1 MDLQKNKVYRCQIT
15 DYTAD
20 GTGFAK
26 IEAGRYLCRAQQ
38 LAISVMS
45 ALSR

>member
-26 IEAGRYLCRAQQ
+26 IEGRYLCRVRQ
-38 LAISVMS
+38 LAISAMYAS
-45 ALSR
+45 

>member
-1 MDLQKNKVYRCQIT
+1 MDLQKNKTYRCQIT

-20 GTGFAK
+20 GTGLRRSK
-26 IEAGRYLCRAQQ
+26 AGRYLCRAQQ